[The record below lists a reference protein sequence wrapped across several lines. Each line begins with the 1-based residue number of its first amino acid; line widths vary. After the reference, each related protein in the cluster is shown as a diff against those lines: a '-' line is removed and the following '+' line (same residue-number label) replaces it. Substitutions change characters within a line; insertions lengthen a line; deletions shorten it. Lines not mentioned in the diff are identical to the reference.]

1 VVRGSAEGFLSGGGQ
16 ERGGYDGSRVL
27 VQQPKETNMSALQI
41 VTKNGKPE
49 VYTWADGFKARREES
64 LLEQAS
70 KSDEDLLRVCLWLEN
85 HDHKEEA
92 IALLERVLH

>member
-1 VVRGSAEGFLSGGGQ
+1 MIDNAYVPV
-16 ERGGYDGSRVL
+16 Y
-27 VQQPKETNMSALQI
+27 QPREKKMSTLQI
-41 VTKNGKPE
+41 VVVNSKPGI
-49 VYTWADGFKARREES
+49 YTWADGFKARREEL

>member
-1 VVRGSAEGFLSGGGQ
+1 
-16 ERGGYDGSRVL
+16 
-27 VQQPKETNMSALQI
+27 MSALQI